1 MEQNTLTCS
10 WNKTICG
17 FSTLH
22 CVKHDDSD
30 GVMKIIMK
38 KKVFKSDHDDD
49 HDDHDDHD
57 EEKDNMSLCT
67 KQGGSVL
74 ILSCSPDRSV
84 SS

>member
-1 MEQNTLTCS
+1 M
-10 WNKTICG
+10 
-17 FSTLH
+17 
-22 CVKHDDSD
+22 KHDDSD

-38 KKVFKSDHDDD
+38 KKVFKSDH
-49 HDDHDDHD
+49 HDDHD